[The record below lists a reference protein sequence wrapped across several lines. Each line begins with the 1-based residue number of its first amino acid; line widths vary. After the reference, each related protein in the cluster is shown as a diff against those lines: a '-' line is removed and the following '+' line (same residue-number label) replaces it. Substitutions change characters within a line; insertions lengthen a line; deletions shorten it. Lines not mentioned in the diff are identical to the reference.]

1 MEAARPWRT
10 ATLVTGGIATVEL
23 VLLIVAGLLLVG
35 KSVLPHAE
43 RAAASRPAAKA
54 KPAAAPKSAQR
65 PVALPPPPPAVA
77 HRPRR
82 RTAVLVLNG
91 NGETGAAASAASR
104 VRSRGYP
111 VRGVGNARRS
121 DYARSVVMYRPGFRG
136 EAVRFARDLRVPIVS
151 ALDGLP
157 PGALH
162 GAQLAFVVGH

>member
-1 MEAARPWRT
+1 MDAARPWRT

-35 KSVLPHAE
+35 KSLVPHAE
-43 RAAASRPAAKA
+43 RAAASRPAKA
-54 KPAAAPKSAQR
+54 KPAAAAKPAQH
-65 PVALPPPPPAVA
+65 PVALPPPTPPAVA
-77 HRPRR
+77 HRPRQ

-91 NGETGAAASAASR
+91 NGQTGAAASAASR

-151 ALDGLP
+151 ALDGLA

-162 GAQLAFVVGH
+162 GAQLAFVVGR